1 MATITTSPSPLKQ
14 NNAGTVEYINPI
26 IIPSPDNQYVLKNN
40 GGSIVS
46 SVYSDGNLNYFTNFT
61 ATGPT
66 SMTYDN
72 VGNLYIV
79 QQNASGGLYY
89 LTKLSPT
96 GVFIANYTD
105 NVELSAPRGI
115 TYHNGIIYIVNQTN
129 TGSPVNSIIQFNT
142 VTLVFAQF
150 CNIGNPNFKNPF
162 GITIDNIGQNLYV
175 TNLSNVGG
183 YFRIIQ
189 IAIANPTVSNI
200 YYDSNSIDILHTPTG
215 IVFDSNNNLYITN
228 TSVNTTSQYFITKI
242 DATATATAF
251 YATSDLNLLDYPH
264 ELAILNNY
272 LYITNVNGT
281 TTPGFI
287 TAINLIG
294 TPTATRVWTG
304 PVGYQLNNI
313 IFNNLG
319 TMFVTN
325 NNSGATVNR
334 VTEIFTRF
342 NFSNVLLFTSGY
354 VRLWIY
360 DITSGIF
367 IANFYIDISS
377 ICFKEGTKIL
387 CMIDKKEKYVAIENI
402 KENTFVKIYNK
413 SGKGLHYRKAK
424 FIVKSALENSSEST
438 INKLYCI
445 KKERNS
451 KLIEDLYVTGSHALL
466 YDDLSDMEYEKM
478 SRLVEHYNAYSI
490 RIENEENMSAEE
502 VENTKS
508 LMKYYNDYKM
518 ELENKYKL
526 IAYFDD
532 RFEEVMEERV
542 FNIYHIVLEN
552 ANKYD
557 NYGIWAN
564 GILAESTCEVSL
576 SRFPGYEKVNF
587 NRVTN
592 GLTKL
597 RDRNINDKLQQ
608 YLKKVDDKVV
618 KMVEQEIKERKFTYK
633 RAHILCHNK
642 TYKKC

>member
-1 MATITTSPSPLKQ
+1 M
-14 NNAGTVEYINPI
+14 
-26 IIPSPDNQYVLKNN
+26 
-40 GGSIVS
+40 
-46 SVYSDGNLNYFTNFT
+46 
-61 ATGPT
+61 
-66 SMTYDN
+66 
-72 VGNLYIV
+72 
-79 QQNASGGLYY
+79 
-89 LTKLSPT
+89 
-96 GVFIANYTD
+96 
-105 NVELSAPRGI
+105 
-115 TYHNGIIYIVNQTN
+115 
-129 TGSPVNSIIQFNT
+129 
-142 VTLVFAQF
+142 
-150 CNIGNPNFKNPF
+150 
-162 GITIDNIGQNLYV
+162 
-175 TNLSNVGG
+175 
-183 YFRIIQ
+183 
-189 IAIANPTVSNI
+189 
-200 YYDSNSIDILHTPTG
+200 
-215 IVFDSNNNLYITN
+215 
-228 TSVNTTSQYFITKI
+228 
-242 DATATATAF
+242 
-251 YATSDLNLLDYPH
+251 
-264 ELAILNNY
+264 
-272 LYITNVNGT
+272 NGT

>member
-61 ATGPT
+61 ANIPMG
-66 SMTYDN
+66 MTYDN

-79 QQNASGGLYY
+79 QNSVSAGLYY

-96 GVFIANYTD
+96 GVFIANYTTTLLI
-105 NVELSAPRGI
+105 NPVGI
-115 TYHNGIIYIVNQTN
+115 KYHNGIIYIVSRTN
-129 TGSPVNSIIQFNT
+129 NEIIAFDT
-142 VTLVFAQF
+142 VTLLFSVFFAP
-150 CNIGNPNFKNPF
+150 GATVLHSPY
-162 GITIDNIGQNLYV
+162 GITIDNTGQNLYV
-175 TNLSNVGG
+175 TNTATISAQYHVTK
-183 YFRIIQ
+183 IP
-189 IAIANPTVSNI
+189 IAAPLTVSTFCT
-200 YYDSNSIDILHTPTG
+200 SSTLLKTPTG
-215 IVFDSNNNLYITN
+215 IVFDSNNNLYVTN
-228 TSVNTTSQYFITKI
+228 YGNNSGQYFITKI
-242 DATATATAF
+242 DASGNATIF
-251 YATSDLNLLDYPH
+251 YTTSDTNLLHDS
-264 ELAILNNY
+264 LDVAILNNY
-272 LYITNVNGT
+272 LYITNIAIGLSFS
-281 TTPGFI
+281 FI

-325 NNSGATVNR
+325 NNSGLTVNR

>member
-14 NNAGTVEYINPI
+14 NNAGTLDYINPI
-26 IIPSPDNQYVLKNN
+26 IIPSSDHQYVLKNN
-40 GGSIVS
+40 GGSTVS
-46 SVYSDGNLNYFTNFT
+46 TVYSGGNLNYFTNFP
-61 ATGPT
+61 ATEPT
-66 SMTYDN
+66 GMTYDN

-79 QQNASGGLYY
+79 QQIAATYHY

-96 GVFIANYTD
+96 GVLIANYQDTTNLL
-105 NVELSAPRGI
+105 NVPHGI
-115 TYHNGIIYIVNQTN
+115 TYYNGIIYIVSRGNN
-129 TGSPVNSIIQFNT
+129 EIIAFNT
-142 VTLVFAQF
+142 VTPGFSLF
-150 CNIGNPNFKNPF
+150 CSPGSSVLNSPI

-175 TNLSNVGG
+175 TNTVVNLGNYFVTKIPILTPSSPVVYYSSPTLLS
-183 YFRIIQ
+183 
-189 IAIANPTVSNI
+189 
-200 YYDSNSIDILHTPTG
+200 TPTG

-228 TSVNTTSQYFITKI
+228 FNVYTTTLQYFITKI
-242 DATATATAF
+242 DASGNATIF
-251 YATSDLNLLDYPH
+251 YTTPDTNLLFEPIDV
-264 ELAILNNY
+264 AILNNY
-272 LYITNVNGT
+272 LYITNINA
-281 TTPGFI
+281 TPGFI

-294 TPTATRVWTG
+294 TPTATRVWEIS
-304 PVGYQLNNI
+304 VGYQLYNI

-325 NNSGATVNR
+325 NSFDLTVNR
-334 VTEIFTRF
+334 VTEIFTQF
-342 NFSNVLLFTSGY
+342 DFSNVLLFTSGY

-360 DITSGIF
+360 DITSGTF
-367 IANFYIDISS
+367 ITSFYIDISS

-387 CMIDKKEKYVAIENI
+387 CMIDKREQYVAIEDI

-413 SGKGLHYRKAK
+413 TGKGGHYRKAK

-445 KKERNS
+445 KKEKHN

-466 YDDLSDMEYEKM
+466 YDDLTDIEYEKM
-478 SRLVEHYNAYSI
+478 SRLVDHYNTYTI
-490 RIENEENMSAEE
+490 RLENEENMSTED

-518 ELENKYKL
+518 ELEDKYKL

-532 RFEEVMEERV
+532 RFEEVNDEGV

-587 NRVTN
+587 NGVTN
-592 GLTKL
+592 GLIKL
-597 RDRNINDKLQQ
+597 KREKENINDKLQR
-608 YLKKVDDKVV
+608 YLNRADDKVV

-633 RAHILCHNK
+633 RAHILFHNK